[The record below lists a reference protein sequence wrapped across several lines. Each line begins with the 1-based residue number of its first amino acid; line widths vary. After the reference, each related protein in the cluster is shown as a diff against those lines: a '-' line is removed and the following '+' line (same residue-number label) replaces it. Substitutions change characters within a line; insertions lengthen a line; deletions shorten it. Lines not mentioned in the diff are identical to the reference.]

1 MIDLPNFLENKEF
14 EFLIQPRSETYTDGL
29 AEDIVD
35 HGCTAP
41 VEVWE
46 NYIID
51 GHLRY
56 EICRKWEVPF
66 QIKTLS
72 FRNENEALSYLCEQ
86 QLKRD
91 DLTREYQRYLLGRQF
106 RADMEIATCRYMEEH
121 PEQELNSHGQVS
133 QKYVRKYD
141 VAEKVGAKHNLCST
155 TIIKYDI
162 YARSLDGIRSLES
175 EVALKILSGE
185 LRVSHEN
192 MIELARLPRED
203 IRGLKQLLAETGI
216 DRIGYSQ
223 LRHELQ
229 WKRIPTGQPC
239 SRTIQQRK
247 KNSEAKIKQ
256 MPTHD
261 PNAELSSLSY
271 TVPSW
276 IRIINRSIELT
287 DFPSTSKAAR
297 SSLKT
302 PLTSLARKI
311 DKLLALLEEEN
322 CNGK

>member
-1 MIDLPNFLENKEF
+1 MIDLPNFSENKEF
-14 EFLIQPRSETYTDGL
+14 AFLIQPRPEAYTDEL

-35 HGCTAP
+35 HGCTVP
-41 VEVWE
+41 IEVWE

-66 QIKTLS
+66 QVNTLS
-72 FRNENEALSYLCEQ
+72 FRTENEALSYLCEQ
-86 QLKRD
+86 QLKRN

-106 RADMEIATCRYMEEH
+106 RSDMETAACRYMEEH
-121 PEQELNSHGQVS
+121 PEQELNSYGQVS
-133 QKYVRKYD
+133 QKYVKKYE
-141 VAEKVGAKHNLCST
+141 VAEKIGVKHNLCST
-155 TIIKYDI
+155 TIIKYDV
-162 YARSLDGIRSLES
+162 YARSLDEIRSLDA

-203 IRGLKQLLAETGI
+203 IRGLKQLLTETGI

-229 WKRIPTGQPC
+229 WKRIPTGQPS
-239 SRTIQQRK
+239 SRTVRQRK
-247 KNSEAKIKQ
+247 KDSEAKIKQ
-256 MPTHD
+256 MPVHD
-261 PNAELSSLSY
+261 PNAELSSLGY

-276 IRIINRSIELT
+276 IKIINRSIELT

-297 SSLKT
+297 SSLKP
-302 PLTSLARKI
+302 PLVNLARKI
-311 DKLLALLEEEN
+311 DKLLELLEEN
-322 CNGK
+322 YNGK